1 MTRPLAGLF
10 HIVYSMLVNANEG
23 CETAMSKI
31 FGETL
36 RRLRAEK
43 GFTQQQLADHLY
55 MDRTSVASWETG
67 RRMPDVATVA
77 LLSKALG
84 VDVATLVDTEEKS
97 RDALNVLLVDDMPII
112 LEGGIQTLRKAIP
125 NANVIGF
132 SDPADVLNYV
142 KENRVALI
150 FLDIEL
156 GTLNGID
163 LCREL
168 LRIRPLTNVI
178 YLTSYPEYSLKAW
191 ETGASGFIV
200 KPLKVEKVRQELCR
214 LRHPVKELL

>member
-1 MTRPLAGLF
+1 M
-10 HIVYSMLVNANEG
+10 
-23 CETAMSKI
+23 CKI

-36 RRLRAEK
+36 RRLMAEK
-43 GFTQQQLADHLY
+43 GFTQQQLADHLHK
-55 MDRTSVASWETG
+55 DRTSVASWEMG
-67 RRMPDVATVA
+67 RRMPDVAT
-77 LLSKALG
+77 LGQLSKTLG
-84 VDVATLVDTEEKS
+84 VDAATLVDNAEES

-112 LEGGIQTLRKAIP
+112 LEGGMQTLRKAIP
-125 NANVIGF
+125 NANVVGL

-156 GTLNGID
+156 GTLNGLD

-168 LRIRPLTNVI
+168 LRVRPLTNVI
-178 YLTSYPEYSLKAW
+178 YLTSYPEYALKAW

-200 KPLKVEKVRQELCR
+200 KPLTAEKVCQALCR

>member
-1 MTRPLAGLF
+1 
-10 HIVYSMLVNANEG
+10 
-23 CETAMSKI
+23 MSTV

-43 GFTQQQLADHLY
+43 GFTQQQLADHLHK
-55 MDRTSVASWETG
+55 DRTSVASWEMG

-77 LLSKALG
+77 LLSKTLG
-84 VDVATLVDTEEKS
+84 VDAATLVDTAEES
-97 RDALNVLLVDDMPII
+97 RSALNVLLVDDMPII
-112 LEGGIQTLRKAIP
+112 LDGGTRTLHKAIP
-125 NANVIGF
+125 NANVVGL
-132 SDPADVLNYV
+132 SDPADILNYV

-156 GTLNGID
+156 GTLNGLD

-168 LRIRPLTNVI
+168 LRILPLTNVI

-200 KPLKVEKVRQELCR
+200 KPLTVEKVRRELCR

>member
-1 MTRPLAGLF
+1 
-10 HIVYSMLVNANEG
+10 
-23 CETAMSKI
+23 MSKI
-31 FGETL
+31 FGEAL

-43 GFTQQQLADHLY
+43 GFTQQQLADYLHV
-55 MDRTSVASWETG
+55 DRTSVTSWEMG
-67 RRMPDVATVA
+67 RRMPDVATLA
-77 LLSKALG
+77 HLSKVLG
-84 VDVATLVDTEEKS
+84 VDASTLADTAEES
-97 RDALNVLLVDDMPII
+97 REVLNVLLVDDMPII

-125 NANVIGF
+125 NANVVGL
-132 SDPADVLNYV
+132 SDPADVLNYA

-156 GTLNGID
+156 GTLNGLD

-168 LRIRPLTNVI
+168 LRILPLTNVI

-200 KPLKVEKVRQELCR
+200 KPLTAEKVRQVLYR

>member
-1 MTRPLAGLF
+1 
-10 HIVYSMLVNANEG
+10 
-23 CETAMSKI
+23 MSKI

-43 GFTQQQLADHLY
+43 GFTQQQLADHLHK
-55 MDRTSVASWETG
+55 DRTSVASWEMG
-67 RRMPDVATVA
+67 RRMPDVAT
-77 LLSKALG
+77 LGQLSKTLG
-84 VDVATLVDTEEKS
+84 VDAATLVDNAEES

-112 LEGGIQTLRKAIP
+112 LEGGMQTLRKAIP
-125 NANVIGF
+125 NANVVGL

-156 GTLNGID
+156 GTLNGLD

-168 LRIRPLTNVI
+168 LRVRPLTNVI
-178 YLTSYPEYSLKAW
+178 YLTSYPEYALKAW

-200 KPLKVEKVRQELCR
+200 KPLTAEKVRQALCR

>member
-1 MTRPLAGLF
+1 
-10 HIVYSMLVNANEG
+10 
-23 CETAMSKI
+23 MSKI
-31 FGETL
+31 FGEAL

-43 GFTQQQLADHLY
+43 GFTQQQLADYLHV
-55 MDRTSVASWETG
+55 DRTSVTSWEMG
-67 RRMPDVATVA
+67 RRMPDVATLA
-77 LLSKALG
+77 HLSKVLG
-84 VDVATLVDTEEKS
+84 VDASTLADTAEES
-97 RDALNVLLVDDMPII
+97 REVLNVLLVDDMPII

-125 NANVIGF
+125 NANVVGL

-156 GTLNGID
+156 GTLNGLD

-168 LRIRPLTNVI
+168 LRILPLTNVI

-200 KPLKVEKVRQELCR
+200 KPLTAEKVRQVLYR
-214 LRHPVKELL
+214 LRHPVKGLL

>member
-1 MTRPLAGLF
+1 
-10 HIVYSMLVNANEG
+10 
-23 CETAMSKI
+23 
-31 FGETL
+31 
-36 RRLRAEK
+36 
-43 GFTQQQLADHLY
+43 
-55 MDRTSVASWETG
+55 
-67 RRMPDVATVA
+67 MPDVAT
-77 LLSKALG
+77 LGQLSKTLG
-84 VDVATLVDTEEKS
+84 VDAATLVDNAEES

-112 LEGGIQTLRKAIP
+112 LEGGMQTLRKAIP
-125 NANVIGF
+125 NANVVGL

-156 GTLNGID
+156 GTLNGLD

-200 KPLKVEKVRQELCR
+200 KPLKVERVRQELCR